1 MDTTKPTKKLTTHDI
16 QNLLEESDKLKDV
29 PAFNILG
36 LTFDRAS
43 FYVVI
48 IALIIWTILWLSFKI
63 FGIINYAEIF
73 FIIYIIITLFNLF
86 NSATNVSDIETERMN
101 MASQQSFIQGG
112 IAVFILAFVFLYNV
126 NMDENKRTQVYKVL
140 IISLL
145 ISCSAIILINVKN
158 NPSNVRFI
166 RKIQQ
171 ILYNQGLVLFLLGLY
186 TIYEFKASLKT

>member
-29 PAFNILG
+29 PKFNILG
-36 LTFDRAS
+36 LSVDRAS

-48 IALIIWTILWLSFKI
+48 IALIIWTILWLSFKF

-171 ILYNQGLVLFLLGLY
+171 MLYNQGLVLFLLGLY